1 MDCTQSLHIAMCT
14 YDIVYYVSVWCGS
27 VVVHVLCVCMYVI
40 VRVYLSAGEGG
51 ETTICPEGPV
61 AMKRPQCI
69 LRDSSL
75 LHVYCIMPPHPCTHL
90 CRVSLGNVV
99 AKEALQY

>member
-40 VRVYLSAGEGG
+40 VHVYLSAGEGG

-69 LRDSSL
+69 LLPPPCL
-75 LHVYCIMPPHPCTHL
+75 LHHAPPPMYTF
-90 CRVSLGNVV
+90 VQGELG
-99 AKEALQY
+99 